1 MILLHLRLLY
11 MFPHSGVKKIEM
23 ILTLLSGKRQNPRT
37 IQDTYSKYL
46 KMTSKMSMPSMPSMP
61 KTKAAAAA
69 EAKEIASL
77 LAREAEAQE
86 RLSSARER
94 IALVKATLKP
104 YKTDRKERNMI
115 YDKLRWFAQE
125 HGKSP
130 ECIELEMAWNRL
142 IWLEEQLIIMRNKAA
157 KEEREQ
163 QEAMYLAIS
172 AT

>member
-1 MILLHLRLLY
+1 MTVIYVPSLMRE
-11 MFPHSGVKKIEM
+11 KIEM

-77 LAREAEAQE
+77 LAREAEAQQ

-94 IALVKATLKP
+94 IALVKASLKP

-157 KEEREQ
+157 REEREAAAAVGE
-163 QEAMYLAIS
+163 EALS
-172 AT
+172 A

>member
-1 MILLHLRLLY
+1 
-11 MFPHSGVKKIEM
+11 MFSRSCVKKIET
-23 ILTLLSGKRQNPRT
+23 ILTLLNGKRQNLRT

-46 KMTSKMSMPSMPSMP
+46 KMTSMPSIPSMP

-77 LAREAEAQE
+77 LAREAEAQQQ
-86 RLSSARER
+86 LSSARER
-94 IALVKATLKP
+94 IALTKATLKP
-104 YKTDRKERNMI
+104 YKTDMKERNMI

-142 IWLEEQLIIMRNKAA
+142 IWLEQQLIIARNKAVEEKEA
-157 KEEREQ
+157 KAV
-163 QEAMYLAIS
+163 EAEAETVS
-172 AT
+172 A

>member
-1 MILLHLRLLY
+1 

-86 RLSSARER
+86 RLSSARKR

-142 IWLEEQLIIMRNKAA
+142 IWLENELIIMRNKAA
-157 KEEREQ
+157 KEEREA
-163 QEAMYLAIS
+163 EAAVGEEVLS
-172 AT
+172 A

>member
-1 MILLHLRLLY
+1 
-11 MFPHSGVKKIEM
+11 MFPRSCVKKIET

-37 IQDTYSKYL
+37 IQYTYSKYL
-46 KMTSKMSMPSMPSMP
+46 KMTSMPSMPSIPSIPSMP

-77 LAREAEAQE
+77 LAREAEAQQQ
-86 RLSSARER
+86 LSSARER
-94 IALVKATLKP
+94 IALTKASLKP
-104 YKTDRKERNMI
+104 YKTDRTERNMI

-142 IWLEEQLIIMRNKAA
+142 IWLEQQLIITRNKAVEEKEA
-157 KEEREQ
+157 KEAK
-163 QEAMYLAIS
+163 EAEAAAEVETVII
-172 AT
+172 

>member
-1 MILLHLRLLY
+1 

-23 ILTLLSGKRQNPRT
+23 ILTLLSGKQHNPRT

-94 IALVKATLKP
+94 IASVKASLKP

-142 IWLEEQLIIMRNKAA
+142 IWLENELIIMRNKADR
-157 KEEREQ
+157 EEREA
-163 QEAMYLAIS
+163 EAAVGEEALS
-172 AT
+172 A

>member
-1 MILLHLRLLY
+1 
-11 MFPHSGVKKIEM
+11 MFPHSCVKKIEM

-61 KTKAAAAA
+61 STPKTKAAAEA

-142 IWLEEQLIIMRNKAA
+142 IWLENELIIMRNKAA
-157 KEEREQ
+157 KEE
-163 QEAMYLAIS
+163 QEAAAAVGEEALS
-172 AT
+172 A

>member
-1 MILLHLRLLY
+1 

-61 KTKAAAAA
+61 KTKAAAEA

-142 IWLEEQLIIMRNKAA
+142 IWLENELIIMRNKADR
-157 KEEREQ
+157 EEREA
-163 QEAMYLAIS
+163 EAAVGEEALS
-172 AT
+172 A

>member
-1 MILLHLRLLY
+1 
-11 MFPHSGVKKIEM
+11 MFPHSCVKKIEM

-61 KTKAAAAA
+61 STPKTKAAAEA

-142 IWLEEQLIIMRNKAA
+142 IWLENELIIMRNKAA

-163 QEAMYLAIS
+163 QEAMYLAILR
-172 AT
+172 A

>member
-1 MILLHLRLLY
+1 
-11 MFPHSGVKKIEM
+11 MFPHSCVKKIEM
-23 ILTLLSGKRQNPRT
+23 ILTLISGKRQIQDT

-46 KMTSKMSMPSMPSMP
+46 KMTSMPSMPSMP
-61 KTKAAAAA
+61 KTNAATAA

-77 LAREAEAQE
+77 LVREAEAQQ

-94 IALVKATLKP
+94 IALVKASLKP
-104 YKTDRKERNMI
+104 YKTDRTERNMI

-142 IWLEEQLIIMRNKAA
+142 IWLEQQLIIARNKAA
-157 KEEREQ
+157 KEK
-163 QEAMYLAIS
+163 EAKAEAEVDAEVEAEAVS
-172 AT
+172 A

>member
-1 MILLHLRLLY
+1 

-142 IWLEEQLIIMRNKAA
+142 IWLENELIIMRNKADR
-157 KEEREQ
+157 EEREA
-163 QEAMYLAIS
+163 EAAVGEEALS
-172 AT
+172 A

>member
-1 MILLHLRLLY
+1 
-11 MFPHSGVKKIEM
+11 MFPHSCVKKIEM

-61 KTKAAAAA
+61 STPKTKAAAEA

-77 LAREAEAQE
+77 LAREAEAQQ

-94 IALVKATLKP
+94 IALTKASLKP
-104 YKTDRKERNMI
+104 YKTDRTERNMI

-142 IWLEEQLIIMRNKAA
+142 IWLENELIIMRNKAA

-163 QEAMYLAIS
+163 QEAMYLAILR
-172 AT
+172 A

>member
-1 MILLHLRLLY
+1 
-11 MFPHSGVKKIEM
+11 MFPHSCVKKIEM

-61 KTKAAAAA
+61 STPKTKAAAEA

-142 IWLEEQLIIMRNKAA
+142 IWLGNELIIMRNKAA
-157 KEEREQ
+157 KEERAMRMAAVVA
-163 QEAMYLAIS
+163 EAVRA
-172 AT
+172 

>member
-1 MILLHLRLLY
+1 MAVIYVPSLLRE
-11 MFPHSGVKKIEM
+11 KIEM
-23 ILTLLSGKRQNPRT
+23 ILTLLSGKRQIQDT

-46 KMTSKMSMPSMPSMP
+46 KMTSMPSMPSMP

-77 LAREAEAQE
+77 LAREAEAQQ

-94 IALVKATLKP
+94 IALYKAKLKP

-125 HGKSP
+125 HETTP
-130 ECIELEMAWNRL
+130 ERIEVMLAWNRL
-142 IWLEEQLIIMRNKAA
+142 IWLENELIIMRNKAA
-157 KEEREQ
+157 KEAKAADEKAAK
-163 QEAMYLAIS
+163 EAEEAVS
-172 AT
+172 A

>member
-1 MILLHLRLLY
+1 
-11 MFPHSGVKKIEM
+11 MFSRSCVKKFET
-23 ILTLLSGKRQNPRT
+23 ILTLLNGKRQNLRT

-46 KMTSKMSMPSMPSMP
+46 KMTSMPSIPSIPSMP

-77 LAREAEAQE
+77 LVREAEAQQ

-94 IALVKATLKP
+94 IALTKATLKP
-104 YKTDRKERNMI
+104 YKTDMKERNMI

-142 IWLEEQLIIMRNKAA
+142 IWLEQQLIIARNKAVEEKEA
-157 KEEREQ
+157 KEAK
-163 QEAMYLAIS
+163 EAEAEAEAETVS
-172 AT
+172 A

>member
-1 MILLHLRLLY
+1 
-11 MFPHSGVKKIEM
+11 MFPHSCVKKIEM

-46 KMTSKMSMPSMPSMP
+46 KMTSKMSMTSMP

-77 LAREAEAQE
+77 LAREAEAQQ
-86 RLSSARER
+86 RLSSARDR
-94 IALVKATLKP
+94 IALVKAMLKP

-142 IWLEEQLIIMRNKAA
+142 ICLENELIIMRNKAA
-157 KEEREQ
+157 KEERAMRVAAVVA
-163 QEAMYLAIS
+163 EAVS
-172 AT
+172 A

>member
-1 MILLHLRLLY
+1 

-61 KTKAAAAA
+61 KTKAAAEA

-104 YKTDRKERNMI
+104 YKTDRNERNMI
-115 YDKLRWFAQE
+115 YDKLRWFARE

-142 IWLEEQLIIMRNKAA
+142 IWLENELIIMRNKADR
-157 KEEREQ
+157 EEREQ
-163 QEAMYLAIS
+163 QEAMYLALS
-172 AT
+172 A

>member
-1 MILLHLRLLY
+1 

-61 KTKAAAAA
+61 KTKAAAEA

-77 LAREAEAQE
+77 LAREAEAKE

-142 IWLEEQLIIMRNKAA
+142 IWLENELIIMRNKAA
-157 KEEREQ
+157 KEEREA
-163 QEAMYLAIS
+163 EAAVGEEVLS
-172 AT
+172 A